1 MEELKGIIKIKKIID
16 KKYILKEK
24 AKASDGFNYKKYKEN
39 KQNAFNKLP
48 IYWAF
53 GMEQF
58 KELLQKL
65 NLQDTP
71 KDLKKLVN
79 IGCGGLMLKSDLHLL
94 ENYTKNFSK
103 EKLLFWLNHNFRFAY
118 GALRYE
124 MNNHEYY
131 YTGDITDT
139 LDSLNLTFEDIQKNA
154 YLKMAYLRARK
165 DYMKACNLSNY

>member
-1 MEELKGIIKIKKIID
+1 MKIKKDIN

-24 AKASDGFNYKKYKEN
+24 TRTFNGFNYKKYKEN
-39 KQNAFNKLP
+39 KQKEFDKLP
-48 IYWAF
+48 IHWAF
-53 GMEQF
+53 GMQQF

-71 KDLKKLVN
+71 EDLKKLVN

-94 ENYTKNFSK
+94 ENHIETFSK
-103 EKLLFWLNHNFRFAY
+103 DKLLFWLTHNFRFAY
-118 GALRYE
+118 SALRQE

-139 LDSLNLTFEDIQKNA
+139 LESLNITFEDIQKNA
-154 YLKMAYLRARK
+154 YLKLAYLRARK
-165 DYMKACNLSNY
+165 DYLKACNSYNY